1 MPSSENEQS
10 IVDGVAAGLIVGGP
24 DRTVVRWNTWM
35 VSASGRPS
43 AAVAGKT
50 IAEAFPG
57 TSVDRLERAIES
69 ALVAGASTLLTNAM
83 HPELLPL
90 RTLAGRPLL
99 HDVVVAPLADASAN
113 G

>member
-1 MPSSENEQS
+1 MPLAENEQS
-10 IVDGVAAGLIVGGP
+10 ILDGVAAGLIVVAP
-24 DRTVVRWNTWM
+24 DRTVARWNTWM

-69 ALVAGASTLLTNAM
+69 ALVAGASTMSSLRHSLTQ
-83 HPELLPL
+83 
-90 RTLAGRPLL
+90 
-99 HDVVVAPLADASAN
+99 APTGASYKSSM
-113 G
+113 